1 MLTETRRPVRPQHP
15 RGRRTA
21 PARAAAVVLD
31 RAPGLAACLA
41 GAALAWP
48 AAHLVPQASPL
59 LIAILA
65 GALWRNLA
73 PVPAVLAPGVEFAAR
88 PLLRAGIVLLG
99 LQLPLAALA
108 GLGPGVL
115 LVAAGTVVVTFGVTL
130 WIGRAL
136 GVEPGQRL
144 LIAAG
149 FSICGAAA
157 VAAVQQPARARQDQ
171 VAAAVALVVLYGT
184 AMIPLVPFLG
194 GLLGLDAAAVGMWI
208 GASTHEVAQVVA
220 AGGAVGG
227 GALAVAVTVKLARVV
242 MLAPVVAGIS
252 VYMRR
257 RHASGAGRR
266 PPIVPVFV
274 AGFLVAVLLRSTGVL
289 PEPALA
295 AAAGLQSALLTA
307 AMFALG
313 VGVHLPSLVRLGGR
327 PVLLGLCATAV
338 VLAVS
343 LAGVGVFP
351 PA

>member
-1 MLTETRRPVRPQHP
+1 MPIPTRRSTRPQHP
-15 RGRRTA
+15 RVPVAA

-31 RAPGLAACLA
+31 LAPGAAVCLGA
-41 GAALAWP
+41 AALAWL
-48 AAHLVPQASPL
+48 AGRALPQLSPL
-59 LIAILA
+59 LIAILV

-73 PVPAVLAPGVEFAAR
+73 PVPAALAPGVAFASR

-115 LVAAGTVVVTFGVTL
+115 LVAAGTVAATFGATL
-130 WIGRAL
+130 WLGRLL

-157 VAAVQQPARARQDQ
+157 IAAAEQPARARQDQ
-171 VAAAVALVVLYGT
+171 VAAAVALVVLFGT

-194 GLLGLDAAAVGMWI
+194 SALGLGPAQTGMWI

-220 AGGAVGG
+220 AGGTVGG
-227 GALAVAVTVKLARVV
+227 SALAVAVTVKLARVA

-252 VYMRR
+252 LYMRR
-257 RHASGAGRR
+257 RHAPGTGRR
-266 PPIVPVFV
+266 PPIVPLFV
-274 AGFLVAVLLRSTGVL
+274 AGFLAAVLLRSTGLV
-289 PEPALA
+289 PESALA
-295 AAAGLQSALLTA
+295 AAEGLQSLLLAA

-313 VGVHLPSLVRLGGR
+313 LGVHLPSLLRLGGR
-327 PVLLGLCATAV
+327 PLALGLCSTAV

-343 LAGVGVFP
+343 LAGVVVFP